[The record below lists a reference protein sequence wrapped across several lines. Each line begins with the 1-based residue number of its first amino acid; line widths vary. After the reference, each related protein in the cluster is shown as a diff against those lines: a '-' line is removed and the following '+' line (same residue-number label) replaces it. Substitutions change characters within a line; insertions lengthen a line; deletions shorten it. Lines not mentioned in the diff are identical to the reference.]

1 MNNTTILTLHLDS
14 YGDYASREAYEAAVS
29 AEVRA
34 LMGDGHDASRKM
46 REIFY
51 EHPDA
56 TLLALLYGEEK
67 ERERARE
74 AIENAFREE
83 AESNILSDWQEVPLT
98 EGDLVSIFRELGAA
112 TVNALVAKAFG

>member
-1 MNNTTILTLHLDS
+1 MNNTTNLTLHLDS
-14 YGDYASREAYEAAVS
+14 YGDYASREAYEAAIS

-34 LMGDGHDASRKM
+34 LMGDGCDASRKLG
-46 REIFY
+46 EIFY
-51 EHPDA
+51 EHPDV
-56 TLLALLYGEEK
+56 TLLALVCGEEN

-83 AESNILSDWQEVPLT
+83 AESNILSDWQEVSLT
-98 EGDLVSIFRELGAA
+98 EGDLVSIFCELGAA